1 MRAAEINFDGLVG
14 PTHNYAGLSPG
25 NLASAEWSG
34 RRSHP
39 RAAALQGL
47 AKMAKLH
54 ALGVAQAILPPQPR
68 PHLDWL
74 RTLGFDGTDARV
86 VERAARE
93 APRLLAAAYSAS
105 SMWAANAATVIPSA
119 DAMDGRLHLIAA
131 NLSSERHRA
140 LEAPFTSKLLQTL
153 FPGSDRFAHHA
164 AVSLPGDEGAA
175 NHTRLCQQYGGP
187 GVEFFVYGEPSARR
201 APSATTND
209 PRTTATRRAAGPDIE
224 SASSPTR
231 RYPARQHEAAS
242 RAVAALGGLTPDRA
256 FFFQQSPEAIDAGVF
271 HNDVIAS
278 GDRAL
283 LFLHEDAF
291 VDQRRCLDQ
300 LRRAFELHCQDELR
314 VVEVPRAVL
323 PISRAVDSYL
333 FNCQIVARPDGSTAW
348 IGPLE
353 CREDPDSAALIEELA
368 SRDGPFDELHF
379 VDLRQS
385 MRNGGGPACLRLRIV
400 LNEEERRA
408 SHPGVYYNATLH
420 DRLAASI
427 EEHYREILDPA
438 DLADPRL
445 IDESRRALDAI
456 TQLLGL
462 GSVYHFQH

>member
-1 MRAAEINFDGLVG
+1 MSAAEFNFDGLVG
-14 PTHNYAGLSPG
+14 PTHNYSGLSPG
-25 NLASAEWSG
+25 NLASAESAG

-74 RTLGFDGTDARV
+74 RGLGFDGSDTRV
-86 VERAARE
+86 VERAALE
-93 APRLLAAAYSAS
+93 APGLLATAYSAS

-119 DAMDGRLHLIAA
+119 DAMDERLHLIPA

-153 FPGSDRFAHHA
+153 FPDHERFAHHA

-175 NHTRLCQQYGGP
+175 NHTRLCRQYGGP
-187 GVEFFVYGEPSARR
+187 GIEFFVYGEP
-201 APSATTND
+201 
-209 PRTTATRRAAGPDIE
+209 DIE
-224 SASSPTR
+224 SSASPGT
-231 RYPARQHEAAS
+231 RYPARQHEEAS
-242 RAVAALGGLTPDRA
+242 RAVAALGRLTPDRM
-256 FFFQQSPEAIDAGVF
+256 FFFQQSPQAIDAGVF

-283 LFLHEDAF
+283 LFLHEDAW
-291 VDQRRCLDQ
+291 VDQSRCLDQ

-323 PISRAVDSYL
+323 PLSRAVDSYL
-333 FNCQIVARPDGSTAW
+333 FNCQIVARPDGTTAW

-353 CREDPDSAALIEELA
+353 CREDPNSAALVEELA
-368 SRDGPFDELHF
+368 SHDGPFDELHF
-379 VDLRQS
+379 VDLRES

-400 LNEEERRA
+400 LNEDERSA
-408 SHPGVYYNATLH
+408 SHPGVYYNPSLH
-420 DRLAASI
+420 ERLAASI
-427 EEHYREILDPA
+427 EAHYREILDPA

-462 GSVYHFQH
+462 GSVYDFQLP